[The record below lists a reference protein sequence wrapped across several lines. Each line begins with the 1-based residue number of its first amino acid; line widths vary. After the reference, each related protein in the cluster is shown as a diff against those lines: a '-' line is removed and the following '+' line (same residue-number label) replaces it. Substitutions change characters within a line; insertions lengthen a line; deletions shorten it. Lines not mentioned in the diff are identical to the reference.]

1 MARKQ
6 LVDGGSVTEIE
17 ARFLPSSFS
26 LVSDTFYCFLFP
38 KVFGFGEKLEKKMM
52 VMVAMAKLTHLWRD
66 DENLRRV
73 AS

>member
-6 LVDGGSVTEIE
+6 PVDGGSVTEIE

-38 KVFGFGEKLEKKMM
+38 KVFGFGEKLEKKNDGDGGDG
-52 VMVAMAKLTHLWRD
+52 KTHPLM
-66 DENLRRV
+66 ERR
-73 AS
+73 